1 MEKAIEK
8 YALENAVKFKG
19 KANPK
24 ALVGKIMGEFTEA
37 RENPKNTMEMIN
49 EIVSDVNKLS
59 LDSQK
64 EKLQELAP
72 ELLEKK
78 EIKERDIFSSLKVTS
93 KVNTCFPPG
102 VEKYPH
108 IGHAKALMVNYLL
121 AQKYNGKFFIRY
133 EDTNPK
139 LVKKEFYAIMEEN
152 FKWLGVKWDKSF
164 HASDYMDLYYELAEK
179 MINKNK
185 AYVCTCEDVQESRK
199 LGIACTCRSHTKKV
213 NIDLWKDMFNQN
225 EGYAILRLKIDLK
238 HKNSTMRDPTIF
250 RIIDEKHARTGTKYK
265 VWPNYDFQNSVMDS
279 HTDVDI
285 RLRSKEFELRSEL
298 QRWIQKELGI
308 RETSTYEFARF
319 NLTGVESSGRVI
331 REKIEHG
338 ELLGW
343 DDPSLTTL
351 VALRRRGFQPKAI
364 IDFLL
369 STGITKNEA
378 TLTWDDLIMHNK
390 RLLDEEA
397 ERYFFVEDPVEIVVK
412 DAPEQKIKL
421 KKNPNNEKGF
431 REFKVKDTFLISKLD
446 YKNIKSKELIRLMD
460 CLNFEKKGK
469 EFVFNSLDYKGFKG
483 KGKKI
488 IHFLP
493 NSDLID
499 VEILMPDKKVVN
511 GKGSK
516 YLKNL
521 KVGNV
526 IQFERFGFCR
536 LDRILKTKLI
546 FWFTH

>member
-1 MEKAIEK
+1 MDKAIEK

-24 ALVGKIMGEFTEA
+24 ALIGKIMGEFTEA
-37 RENPKNTMEMIN
+37 RENPKNTMDLIN
-49 EIVSDVNKLS
+49 KIVSNVNKLS

-64 EKLQELAP
+64 EKLEELAP

-78 EIKERDIFSSLKVTS
+78 EKKERDIFSSLKLG

-108 IGHAKALMVNYLL
+108 IGHAKAIMVNFLL
-121 AQKYNGKFFIRY
+121 AQKQKGKFFLRF

-139 LVKKEFYAIMEEN
+139 LVKKEFYDIMEEN
-152 FKWLGVKWDKSF
+152 FKWLGINWDKIF
-164 HASDYMDLYYELAEK
+164 HASDYMDLYYEMAEK
-179 MINKNK
+179 LIKK
-185 AYVCTCEDVQESRK
+185 DKSYVCTCEDVQESRR
-199 LGIACTCRSHTKKV
+199 LGIPCTCRSHTKKV
-213 NIDLWKDMFNQN
+213 NLDLWKEMSKEK
-225 EGYAILRLKIDLK
+225 EGFAILRLKIDLK
-238 HKNSTMRDPTIF
+238 HQNTTMRDPTIF
-250 RIIDEKHARTGTKYK
+250 RIIEEKHARQGKKYR
-265 VWPNYDFQNSVMDS
+265 VWPNYDFQNSIMDS
-279 HTDVDI
+279 HIGVDI

-308 RETSTYEFARF
+308 RKTSTIEFGRF

-343 DDPSLTTL
+343 DDPSLTTI

-364 IDFLL
+364 LDFLL

-397 ERYFFVEDPVEIVVK
+397 ERYFFVEDPIEINVK
-412 DAPEQKIKL
+412 NASEQKIKL
-421 KKNPNNEKGF
+421 KKHPSEDKGF
-431 REFKVKDTFLISKLD
+431 REFKVKGTFIITKKD
-446 YKNIKSKELIRLMD
+446 YDNIRSKELIRLMD

-469 EFVFNSLDYKGFKG
+469 ELVFNSLSHKDFKG
-483 KGKKI
+483 NGKKI
-488 IHFLP
+488 IHYLP
-493 NSDLID
+493 TDNLID
-499 VEILMPDKKVVN
+499 VEVLMPDKTVVS

-516 YLKNL
+516 YLKKL
-521 KVGNV
+521 KEGQV

-536 LDRILKTKLI
+536 LDKILKTKLI